1 MDNGRRKQETMVSE
15 AWSSTLAV
23 ICYLLSTQHV
33 PATTLF
39 TYSHRQSVK
48 EILESPLCKQGD

>member
-1 MDNGRRKQETMVSE
+1 MVSE